1 MPPTNER
8 AVNKWLVTV
17 SVMTGTL
24 MSAINTSS
32 VNVALPY
39 IQGTIGASTTEIT
52 WVVASYLL
60 ANVIIMPV
68 VALLGLRFGRKKFY
82 FACSFLFTV
91 GSIACGFADSLST
104 LIIFRI
110 LQGLG
115 GGALVPLAQ
124 AIMRETFPP
133 HQHGTAMGIYGL
145 GVVLGPALGPSIG
158 GYITDTYSWH
168 WVFFANVPF
177 GILNMFL
184 VALFIFDPSYFQ
196 KRKVHIDYWGLVLL
210 VVGLGALQI
219 MLQKGE
225 EENWFESAL
234 IQRLAITSFVGIT
247 LFIIWELIAKSPAVN
262 LRILKNINLSVGTF
276 IGGILGVGLY
286 GSLFLLPR
294 LLQQLLGYPAFNS
307 GVALIP
313 RAIAMAIAMPLAGL
327 LYNRLKVKLI
337 AFGLILSIISF
348 FQLSHLNLSVDYW
361 AIFLPQFLQ
370 GLGFGFI
377 FVPLSTTAFITIEK
391 PLLTAA
397 TGLYNVVR
405 QVAGSVGT
413 AIAATGISAGMNHYR
428 AMIVEHVNVYNNIT
442 SDRLTLFQ
450 DVLHQRGSSS
460 FTAEAQAY
468 KLLERTVN
476 TQSSMLAYNRVFFV
490 ILCLFLVSLFLLVLF
505 RKQKS

>member
-1 MPPTNER
+1 
-8 AVNKWLVTV
+8 L
-17 SVMTGTL
+17 
-24 MSAINTSS
+24 
-32 VNVALPY
+32 
-39 IQGTIGASTTEIT
+39 
-52 WVVASYLL
+52 
-60 ANVIIMPV
+60 
-68 VALLGLRFGRKKFY
+68 
-82 FACSFLFTV
+82 
-91 GSIACGFADSLST
+91 
-104 LIIFRI
+104 
-110 LQGLG
+110 
-115 GGALVPLAQ
+115 
-124 AIMRETFPP
+124 
-133 HQHGTAMGIYGL
+133 
-145 GVVLGPALGPSIG
+145 
-158 GYITDTYSWH
+158 H

-177 GILNMFL
+177 GILNMLL